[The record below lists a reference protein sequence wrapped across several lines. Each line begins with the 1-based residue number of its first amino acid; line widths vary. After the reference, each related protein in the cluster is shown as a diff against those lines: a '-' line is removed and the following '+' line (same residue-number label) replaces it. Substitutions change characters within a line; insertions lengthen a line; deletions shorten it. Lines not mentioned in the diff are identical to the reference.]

1 MLTSKAKRKIS
12 ESTTWLLPVFRVVE
26 LLICLNE
33 QDPLKQAMKLVEVEI
48 KEQVLER
55 TLGCELFLVLLA
67 LLKRINLLPK

>member
-12 ESTTWLLPVFRVVE
+12 ESTTWLLSVFRVVE
-26 LLICLNE
+26 LLIRLNE

-55 TLGCELFLVLLA
+55 TLCCELFLVLLA